1 MKKLYLYLFLG
12 LLFSLFTSYS
22 FAAKKH
28 KIYKKLPCHFNG
40 VKITSSAQLHSGVS
54 RGRCCPECKGYKK
67 KRGTTMEVKRGT
79 PVVAIAD
86 MKVLKIEDDS
96 SEQRSTS
103 YAKKYGMVEG
113 IDFYSKKKIVKPYD
127 AMRIYFVDTKG
138 NIILYYH
145 LKETHLVPGFNKGK
159 CKIPLEYEWGRKKF
173 RPEDCGGYSKELI
186 KNNLNVKKGQVIGL
200 SGHAYVAH
208 FSLGIAVP
216 PDEEFR
222 NFIIKMTK
230 NSETIDRHQCDVIL
244 NDLCHKDGKV
254 ISISKIVKEK
264 SYMYFATAKNKKD
277 NLVAIKSE
285 KYLFKSQAKDVA
297 MKRCKLFFEAHG
309 EEMQKSCYIDSIVKV
324 EDASGMKPEYG
335 FKYDFFNHPY
345 SFTGKYM
352 RFTAP
357 QRDFKW
363 ENLPTNSDAYLFPVM
378 SKKYLKKIGYKK

>member
-1 MKKLYLYLFLG
+1 M
-12 LLFSLFTSYS
+12 FSLFTSYS

-173 RPEDCGGYSKELI
+173 KPEDCGGYSKELI

-254 ISISKIVKEK
+254 I
-264 SYMYFATAKNKKD
+264 
-277 NLVAIKSE
+277 
-285 KYLFKSQAKDVA
+285 
-297 MKRCKLFFEAHG
+297 
-309 EEMQKSCYIDSIVKV
+309 
-324 EDASGMKPEYG
+324 
-335 FKYDFFNHPY
+335 
-345 SFTGKYM
+345 
-352 RFTAP
+352 
-357 QRDFKW
+357 
-363 ENLPTNSDAYLFPVM
+363 
-378 SKKYLKKIGYKK
+378 

>member
-1 MKKLYLYLFLG
+1 MKKLSLYIFLV
-12 LLFSLFTSYS
+12 LMFSLFTSHS

-103 YAKKYGMVEG
+103 YAKKYGMIDG

-222 NFIIKMTK
+222 NFILKIIK
-230 NSETIDRHQCDVIL
+230 NSDEKKILVDWSKCDDFYKPIYCYGS
-244 NDLCHKDGKV
+244 D
-254 ISISKIVKEK
+254 SKLIP
-264 SYMYFATAKNKKD
+264 
-277 NLVAIKSE
+277 KSE
-285 KYLFKSQAKDVA
+285 RKKIQNVTAI
-297 MKRCKLFFEAHG
+297 E
-309 EEMQKSCYIDSIVKV
+309 
-324 EDASGMKPEYG
+324 P
-335 FKYDFFNHPY
+335 KYDGLAQTFFNNIY

-363 ENLPTNSDAYLFPVM
+363 ENLPTDSDAYLFPVM